1 MLKVWKSQAEKSR
14 SLQLQELSI
23 KMPLLLFLMSLLQL
37 LIQLQNLKFIAN
49 LIRLSVQKQPYSFHT
64 DFHPADFAKGYWY
77 SIKEKLFSAEH
88 MMSFF
93 KTGMENT
100 MNYGMLRHNTT
111 NNMQKGRNSN

>member
-1 MLKVWKSQAEKSR
+1 
-14 SLQLQELSI
+14 
-23 KMPLLLFLMSLLQL
+23 MSLLQL

-111 NNMQKGRNSN
+111 NNMQKGRTVIKRCYKHANIYILITRIGENK